1 MYVIVFYD
9 AVPFHKAP
17 TLLLKQKVSKYR
29 ARDSETERGRKGRA
43 ISENKRIKYLK
54 RY

>member
-9 AVPFHKAP
+9 AGPFHKAP

-29 ARDSETERGRKGRA
+29 ARDSETERERGRKGRA
-43 ISENKRIKYLK
+43 ISENK
-54 RY
+54 